1 MRALASKKRQLQSV
15 NGCVGTEEDKTLDA
29 SLQRRQ
35 KKHRRGT
42 INEQQST
49 VEEGSILLSSAP
61 QKKLK
66 RESEVVAC
74 DLETASGS
82 LNDKGTLSQGSPA
95 GLRKSKKSKR
105 KCNDELQISSGN
117 LDRSSVSSNK
127 KSKRKSKLEELKIGN
142 ETLPVKDNVPFDT
155 VDSKKSKRKRKAV
168 DDSRLSAAS
177 CKQRKSRRYSGN
189 DSDASSD
196 SEVADQ
202 VNCSGRLNF
211 DSSQDDSEE
220 NLEEMEGE
228 EESDMGV
235 EKPSK
240 ESGLEPSGEKSACEP
255 EEEAT
260 PSLAPLSHGKGV
272 AAAKRTVHR
281 QLPEWIVNFHVVEN
295 DIQRC
300 SQ

>member
-29 SLQRRQ
+29 SSQRRQ

-105 KCNDELQISSGN
+105 KCNDELQIS
-117 LDRSSVSSNK
+117 VSSNK

-177 CKQRKSRRYSGN
+177 CKQKKSRRYSGN

-211 DSSQDDSEE
+211 DSSLDDSEE
-220 NLEEMEGE
+220 NLEEMGE